1 MFTGIIKRIFRWLR
15 RQKKAK
21 QMSTNEDGS
30 DASMEVF
37 PRDILIPWTPMD
49 STRAIIALWRL
60 CVPAGLGTQALGTDT
75 L

>member
-1 MFTGIIKRIFRWLR
+1 MAE
-15 RQKKAK
+15 KAK
-21 QMSTNEDGS
+21 ESETNEDDG

-37 PRDILIPWTPMD
+37 PPVILIPWTPMD

-60 CVPAGLGTQALGTDT
+60 CVPAGLGTQALGNDT

>member
-1 MFTGIIKRIFRWLR
+1 
-15 RQKKAK
+15 
-21 QMSTNEDGS
+21 MSTNEDGS